1 MAEASAVALAVALAA
16 ATVAALEAPALAS
29 EAASEEAT
37 AVATAA
43 ASAGRPEMF
52 TLCAKKITFSSRG
65 CCMSQNGPCSLDHL
79 CKLFS

>member
-1 MAEASAVALAVALAA
+1 V
-16 ATVAALEAPALAS
+16 
-29 EAASEEAT
+29 AT